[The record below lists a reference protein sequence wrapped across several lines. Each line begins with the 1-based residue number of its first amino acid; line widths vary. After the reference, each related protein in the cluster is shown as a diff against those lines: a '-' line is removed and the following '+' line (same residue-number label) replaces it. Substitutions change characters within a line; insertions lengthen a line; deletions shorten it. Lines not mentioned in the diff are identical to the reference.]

1 MWLKYRKD
9 KALQY
14 LMMVVYFFLGWA
26 VTTGPNTGIDVIAP
40 GRQDMSLEDNN
51 PVFRSADINCGTAR
65 LIEDQSSHRGPKTS
79 ASAVNRDTN
88 GTTNR
93 QMPLAETPGGARVR
107 GPDCQRTL

>member
-65 LIEDQSSHRGPKTS
+65 FTLSVQSLGVTS
-79 ASAVNRDTN
+79 FLLLRLSIRKK
-88 GTTNR
+88 
-93 QMPLAETPGGARVR
+93 
-107 GPDCQRTL
+107 